1 MTKNE
6 KNTTHKTRPHTK
18 LISHGFF
25 NGRREVFSV
34 VSQTSMVFP
43 RRTFNKM
50 RLLSRV
56 PITNQEKKICERS
69 SKLSQAL
76 EGLWEDLLNLKI

>member
-56 PITNQEKKICERS
+56 PITNQKKKYVKDRQSCPKHSRVCGRIC
-69 SKLSQAL
+69 
-76 EGLWEDLLNLKI
+76 